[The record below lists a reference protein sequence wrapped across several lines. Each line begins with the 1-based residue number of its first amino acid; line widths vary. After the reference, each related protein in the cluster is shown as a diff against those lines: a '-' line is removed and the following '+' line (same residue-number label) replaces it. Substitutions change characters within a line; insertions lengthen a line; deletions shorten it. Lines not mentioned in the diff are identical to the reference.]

1 MGERMVTNKL
11 SQSEVAVWVV
21 GGGGLQREWVSVIGV
36 CKGCIIK
43 T

>member
-21 GGGGLQREWVSVIGV
+21 GGGLQREWVSVIGV